1 MNPELRRNLWLEL
14 TTHRL
19 VVMPAV
25 LFLVFVLFASRN
37 VSDWQGAVFSTAVA
51 MFIVII
57 HLWGT
62 YKASEAVTDEVR
74 DRTWDWQRLSALD
87 PWRMTWGKLAG
98 ATALSWYGA
107 FLCVVAMAVAM
118 LGGYERRELAILVCG
133 LVASGVAVHGAA
145 LAASLQASRKSS
157 KLGHRIGLVFLFPA
171 AAVGLMALASA
182 GKVEAESIEWY
193 GHRFESIRFYSAL
206 AVVFAL
212 WAVLAAYRE
221 MAREL
226 KLRLLPWAYPAF
238 AVFLAVFF
246 AGYGQAA
253 ATTRTTLALSGLVVS
268 VGLTY
273 YGLFA
278 DVTTAMS
285 LRRIATHLKARHWR
299 RAVEE
304 LPLWVT
310 TLALAVPFALW
321 CAQILVDSPAL
332 SLVPKAAALYPVAV
346 LLLAARD
353 CAIYVFFALGSR
365 TRGPE
370 GAALLYIALLSW
382 ILPAVLAIAGMGAA
396 AKLLMPFGSMNGWQ
410 ASLVM
415 GVHLAIVAGL
425 VAWRW
430 RARQR
435 AFGSMPPASS
445 PG

>member
-19 VVMPAV
+19 VAMPAV

-37 VSDWQGAVFSTAVA
+37 LADWQGAVFGTAVS
-51 MFIVII
+51 MFIVIV

-62 YKASEAVTDEVR
+62 YKASEAVTDEAR

-107 FLCVVAMAVAM
+107 FLCVVAMAIAV
-118 LGGYERRELAILVCG
+118 LGGHERRELPILVCG

-157 KLGHRIGLVFLFPA
+157 KLGHRMGLVFFFPA
-171 AAVGLMALASA
+171 AMLGLVTLASS
-182 GKVEAESIEWY
+182 GEARSHTLEWY
-193 GHRFESIRFYSAL
+193 GREFDALRFYAGL

-212 WAVLAAYRE
+212 WAVLGAYRE

-226 KLRLLPWAYPAF
+226 KLRLVPWAYPAF
-238 AVFLAVFF
+238 ALFLAAFF
-246 AGYGQAA
+246 AGFGAGPLVA
-253 ATTRTTLALSGLVVS
+253 RTTLALSGLLVS
-268 VGLTY
+268 LGLTY

-285 LRRIATHLKARHWR
+285 LRRIATHAHARQWR
-299 RAVEE
+299 RVLEE

-310 TLALAVPFALW
+310 TLVLAVPFALL
-321 CAQILVDSPAL
+321 CAQIIVDAPVL

-353 CAIYVFFALGSR
+353 CAIYVFFTLSAR
-365 TRGPE
+365 PRGPE
-370 GAALLYIALLSW
+370 GVTLLYIALLSW
-382 ILPAVLAIAGMGAA
+382 IVPGVFAISGMGAV
-396 AKLLMPFGSMNGWQ
+396 AKLLMPFGTMNGWQ
-410 ASLVM
+410 ASVVM
-415 GVHLAIVAGL
+415 AAQLAIAGAL

-430 RARQR
+430 RLRQR
-435 AFGSMPPASS
+435 AFHAG
-445 PG
+445 

>member
-19 VVMPAV
+19 VAMPAV

-37 VSDWQGAVFSTAVA
+37 VADWQGGVFSTALA
-51 MFIVII
+51 LFIVIV

-74 DRTWDWQRLSALD
+74 DRTWDGQRLSALD

-107 FLCVVAMAVAM
+107 FLCVVAMAIAM
-118 LGGYERRELAILVCG
+118 LGGFERRELAVLVCG

-157 KLGHRIGLVFLFPA
+157 KLGHRVGLLFFFPA
-171 AAVGLMALASA
+171 AAVGLMALASSGQA
-182 GKVEAESIEWY
+182 RAEPIEWY
-193 GHRFESIRFYSAL
+193 GHGFEAIRFYSAL
-206 AVVFAL
+206 AVLFAL

-238 AVFLAVFF
+238 ALFVAVLV
-246 AGYGQAA
+246 AGYGGGPAA
-253 ATTRTTLALSGLVVS
+253 TRTTLALSGLVVCL
-268 VGLTY
+268 GLTY
-273 YGLFA
+273 YALFA
-278 DVTTAMS
+278 DVTSAMS
-285 LRRIATHLKARHWR
+285 LRRIATHAKARQWR
-299 RAVEE
+299 RVIEE
-304 LPLWVT
+304 LPLWVPV
-310 TLALAVPFALW
+310 LILAVPFALR
-321 CAQILVDSPAL
+321 CAQILESEPAL
-332 SLVPKAAALYPVAV
+332 ALVPKAATLYPIAV
-346 LLLAARD
+346 LLLVARD
-353 CAIYVFFALGSR
+353 CGIYVFFALSPR
-365 TRGPE
+365 ARGPE
-370 GAALLYIALLSW
+370 GVALLYMTLLWW
-382 ILPAVLAIAGMGAA
+382 ILPGVLAIAGMGAV

-415 GVHLAIVAGL
+415 GVHVAIVAGL

-430 RARQR
+430 RKWQR
-435 AFGSMPPASS
+435 AFGSERHPSS

>member
-1 MNPELRRNLWLEL
+1 MNPELRRNFWLEL

-19 VVMPAV
+19 VAMPGV
-25 LFLVFVLFASRN
+25 IFLILVLFASRN
-37 VSDWQGAVFSTAVA
+37 ASDWQAAVFSTAFG
-51 MFIVII
+51 MFIVVV

-98 ATALSWYGA
+98 ATALSWYGG
-107 FLCVVAMAVAM
+107 FLCVVAMAIAM
-118 LGGYERRELAILVCG
+118 LGGYQRRELAVLVVG

-157 KLGHRIGLVFLFPA
+157 KLGHRVGLLFVFPI
-171 AAVGLMALASA
+171 AAVGLWTLGSTGQARSETL
-182 GKVEAESIEWY
+182 EWY
-193 GHRFESIRFYSAL
+193 GHSFESIRFYSAL

-212 WAVLAAYRE
+212 WAVLGAYRE

-226 KLRLLPWAYPAF
+226 KLRLMPWAYPAF
-238 AVFLAVFF
+238 AVFLAAFF
-246 AGYGQAA
+246 GGYGGGPMVL
-253 ATTRTTLALSGLVVS
+253 RTSLALSGLLVC

-285 LRRIATHLKARHWR
+285 LRRIATHAKAGHWR
-299 RAVEE
+299 RAIEE

-310 TLALAVPFALW
+310 TLALGVPFALW
-321 CAQILVDSPAL
+321 CAFILVDSPVL
-332 SLVPKAAALYPVAV
+332 SVMTRAAALYPVAV
-346 LLLAARD
+346 LLVVVRD
-353 CAIYVFFALGSR
+353 CGIYVFFALGSR

-370 GAALLYIALLSW
+370 GATLLYIALLSW
-382 ILPAVLAIAGMGAA
+382 ILPAVLAIVGLGAA
-396 AKLLMPFGSMNGWQ
+396 AKLLLPFGSMNGWQ
-410 ASLVM
+410 AALVM
-415 GVHLAIVAGL
+415 GGHVALVAAL

-430 RARQR
+430 RQRQR
-435 AFGSMPPASS
+435 AFDAG
-445 PG
+445 

>member
-19 VVMPAV
+19 VAMPVV

-37 VSDWQGAVFSTAVA
+37 ASDWQGAVFSTAVA
-51 MFIVII
+51 MFIVVV

-87 PWRMTWGKLAG
+87 PWQMTWGKLAG

-107 FLCVVAMAVAM
+107 FLCVVAMVIAM
-118 LGGYERRELAILVCG
+118 LGGFERRDLAILVCG
-133 LVASGVAVHGAA
+133 LVASGVAVHAAA
-145 LAASLQASRKSS
+145 LAGSLQASRKSS
-157 KLGHRIGLVFLFPA
+157 KLGHRIGLLFFFPA
-171 AAVGLMALASA
+171 AAVGLFAIASA
-182 GKVEAESIEWY
+182 GQERAEAIEWY
-193 GHRFESIRFYSAL
+193 GRSFEAIRFYSAL

-226 KLRLLPWAYPAF
+226 KVRLLPWAYPAF
-238 AVFLAVFF
+238 ALFLAALFG
-246 AGYGQAA
+246 GYGQGPVAS
-253 ATTRTTLALSGLVVS
+253 RTSLALSGLIVCI
-268 VGLTY
+268 GLTY

-285 LRRIATHLKARHWR
+285 LRRIATHGKAGHWR
-299 RAVEE
+299 RLIEE

-321 CAQILVDSPAL
+321 CAQILGDSPVL

-353 CAIYVFFALGSR
+353 CGIYVFFALGAR
-365 TRGPE
+365 ARGPE
-370 GAALLYIALLSW
+370 GITLLYIALLSW
-382 ILPAVLAIAGMGAA
+382 IVPAVLAIAGMGAA
-396 AKLLMPFGSMNGWQ
+396 ARLLMPFGSMNGWQ
-410 ASLVM
+410 ASVVM
-415 GVHLAIVAGL
+415 GVQVSIVAGL

-430 RARQR
+430 RARRR

>member
-19 VVMPAV
+19 VAMPAV

-37 VSDWQGAVFSTAVA
+37 ASDWQGGVFSAALA
-51 MFIVII
+51 MFIVLV

-62 YKASEAVTDEVR
+62 YKASEGVTDEVR

-107 FLCVVAMAVAM
+107 LLCVVAMAIAIV
-118 LGGYERRELAILVCG
+118 GGFERRELAVLVCG
-133 LVASGVAVHGAA
+133 LAASGVAVHGSA

-157 KLGHRIGLVFLFPA
+157 RLGHRVGLLFFFPA
-171 AAVGLMALASA
+171 AAVGLLTLASA
-182 GKVEAESIEWY
+182 GKVRAETIEWY
-193 GHRFESIRFYSAL
+193 GHDFESIRFYSAL
-206 AVVFAL
+206 AVVLAL

-238 AVFLAVFF
+238 AIFLAILF
-246 AGYGQAA
+246 AGFGMGPAR
-253 ATTRTTLALSGLVVS
+253 TRTTLALSGLVVS
-268 VGLTY
+268 LGLTY

-285 LRRIATHLKARHWR
+285 LRRIATHLGARHWR
-299 RAVEE
+299 RAIEE

-310 TLALAVPFALW
+310 SLALAVPFALA
-321 CAQILVDSPAL
+321 CAQILVDQPAL
-332 SLVPKAAALYPVAV
+332 SLVPKAAGLYPIA
-346 LLLAARD
+346 LLLLVARD
-353 CAIYVFFALGSR
+353 CAIYVFFALSPR
-365 TRGPE
+365 PRGPE
-370 GAALLYIALLSW
+370 GVTLLYIALLSW
-382 ILPAVLAIAGMGAA
+382 ILPAVLAVSGLGAVA
-396 AKLLMPFGSMNGWQ
+396 QLLMPFGSMDGWQ

-415 GVHLAIVAGL
+415 ATQVAIAAAL

-430 RARQR
+430 RRWQR
-435 AFGSMPPASS
+435 AFRAG
-445 PG
+445 